1 MLAWL
6 GFSTPT
12 AQQTALVTWAAEN
25 AESTIKDI
33 RQQSL
38 VEPLEPKYLGLA
50 VEMGVYLYE
59 KRGVD
64 GVTSF
69 SENGISRVYERGTF
83 PNSMLRRITPR
94 ASGAAFVRS
103 NKPSADLPTSTTK
116 VAGVSRS
123 NDRDPVSAVPQILP

>member
-59 KRGVD
+59 KRGDALTLVGREWKKD
-64 GVTSF
+64 K
-69 SENGISRVYERGTF
+69 R
-83 PNSMLRRITPR
+83 
-94 ASGAAFVRS
+94 
-103 NKPSADLPTSTTK
+103 
-116 VAGVSRS
+116 
-123 NDRDPVSAVPQILP
+123 